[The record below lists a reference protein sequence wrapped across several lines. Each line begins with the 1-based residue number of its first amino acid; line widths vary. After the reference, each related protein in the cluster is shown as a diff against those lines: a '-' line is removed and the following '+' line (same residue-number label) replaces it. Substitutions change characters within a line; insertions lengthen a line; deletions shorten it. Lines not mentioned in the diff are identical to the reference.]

1 MKKVLI
7 VLVCCCFLGIAKAQL
22 SDTLLRSAGFYLSPA
37 MTDIDFSHTKMA
49 VDPQFSGSVGFRF
62 INKLKKGFFLEGGI
76 GLGVFGGKYPEEE
89 RTWFDYSYYGQYGIN
104 IPYTYTQQ
112 RNVKEVNWMVPFLV
126 GYKTQKGKVR
136 FEGALGISFNLRN
149 FIIEK
154 VHVTSGI
161 GPSNNGYSNYNS
173 GDQVSFGTS
182 FMGVARAGISI
193 PIKKRINIEILPT
206 ARYRL
211 FNFTVDRIDLAK
223 SIQNTERPWSV
234 GLDIG
239 IMFSL
244 DDLDSEDVYDN
255 PKPSNVSY
263 TFEYKDSIPAKPIKK
278 KLLNDGPKNAAYI
291 EFGGNGF
298 IYSLNYERTVF
309 RKGIVNIQARL
320 GMGFAASKYT
330 IPIGV
335 NLALGTGR
343 KKFEMGVSCTIHN
356 FNRDSH
362 FHMHRNDADYNTFN
376 FSIDP
381 SLAFRLETTS
391 NFFLRLAVMTHYFP
405 NSGVLMPGLGV
416 SLGGCF

>member
-1 MKKVLI
+1 MKKVLL
-7 VLVCCCFLGIAKAQL
+7 VLVCCSFFGITKAHL

-37 MTDIDFSHTKMA
+37 MTDIDFSNTKMA
-49 VDPQFSGSVGFRF
+49 VDPQFSGAIGFRF
-62 INKLKKGFFLEGGI
+62 INKLKKGFFLEGGV

-89 RTWFDYSYYGQYGIN
+89 GTWYSYYDPYGN
-104 IPYTYTQQ
+104 GMPYTYTHQ

-136 FEGALGISFNLRN
+136 FEGALGISFNLKN

-154 VHVTSGI
+154 DHVTSGV
-161 GPSNNGYSNYNS
+161 GPSYDAYNNNNGNP
-173 GDQVSFGTS
+173 VSFGTS

-211 FNFTVDRIDLAK
+211 FDFTADRIDLTK
-223 SIQNTERPWSV
+223 SIQTIERPWSL

-244 DDLDSEDVYDN
+244 DDLDPEEVYEK

-263 TFEYKDSIPAKPIKK
+263 TFAYKDSIPAQPAKR

-291 EFGGNGF
+291 EFAGNGF

-309 RKGIVNIQARL
+309 RKGIVNLQARA

-330 IPIGV
+330 IPLGM

-343 KKFEMGVSCTIHN
+343 RKFEMGVSCTLHN

-362 FHMHRNDADYNTFN
+362 FHVDRYASNYNNFN
-376 FSIDP
+376 YSIDP

-405 NSGVLMPGLGV
+405 NSGAIMPGFGL